1 MQLTRSIFGQTAR
14 IALSQS
20 CISKMGLKLHEFGNQ
35 QYGKGEIFYNMCM
48 SVCGWY
54 LKTQEAP
61 LKKDL
66 HIECVNKYYI

>member
-1 MQLTRSIFGQTAR
+1 
-14 IALSQS
+14 
-20 CISKMGLKLHEFGNQ
+20 MGLKLHEFGNQ

-66 HIECVNKYYI
+66 HIECVNKYYIKTIVIISLPVLQSHS